1 MLNASERKQEVEKR
15 TISSSVIKVGAVS
28 SSQDGVIVSP
38 EGVAPTHTAGHGNCP
53 KIISEE

>member
-1 MLNASERKQEVEKR
+1 MLNVSVQTQGIDKR